1 MLQGLREGN
10 SVLSE
15 LQREMS
21 LEEVEKL
28 MADTADA
35 ISYQN
40 VNKKA
45 RPNTGPRGEIIS
57 DHGWI

>member
-1 MLQGLREGN
+1 MEAQVLQGLREGN

-40 VNKKA
+40 VHTKA
-45 RPNTGPRGEIIS
+45 RPQYRPS
-57 DHGWI
+57 W